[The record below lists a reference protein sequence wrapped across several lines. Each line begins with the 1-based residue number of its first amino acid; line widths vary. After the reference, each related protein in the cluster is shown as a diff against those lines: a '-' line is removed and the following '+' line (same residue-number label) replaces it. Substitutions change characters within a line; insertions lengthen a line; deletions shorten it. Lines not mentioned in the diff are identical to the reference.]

1 MRTLF
6 AAVIGAAMTLSAVSA
21 NAQDDWSAAASQD
34 LQAIHDALRDNSPEV
49 YLDRDSAQFRSWL
62 DAGLAAAL
70 KQPLGKVNNVAAYA
84 DALKFYT
91 VGFHDANIALDP
103 NWAEQ
108 PAYFAVNY
116 PGFSTAWRGGSYVV
130 VYNDPGVK
138 NLPPVG
144 AKLIS
149 CDKVAAD
156 DIAKQRLDRYEGDL
170 TTESGRFK
178 SAPYLLWDRAN
189 TMLPPPPLKCDFDVG
204 GGHRRTFPLNEN
216 FSAQQVREAAVAAAA
231 PHPTGI
237 GIESFGSGGFWINMH
252 SLSERQSWTPVLNQ
266 IDQNIAAIRAAPV
279 VVIDLRGADGGSVR
293 AGYRV
298 LVRLWGAP
306 FISANNAPA
315 TQIAYRTSKANQ
327 DFYRS
332 VAARLSADP
341 ITAMGATQWSALA
354 DALAAAAAQNQPM
367 LTRNENAAQAAADA
381 PVAVA
386 PEMPKDQSGQPAP
399 GDAAPPPPPPPPAP
413 AAGPPVNLMH
423 AQRVIVLTDY
433 WCSGACL
440 YLMDTL
446 TRLPSVQ
453 QAGVPTAADS
463 IYIGQSAI
471 PLPSGHARI
480 QFGDKAWLDRPR
492 QSNVPFTPV
501 AGLAYTG
508 DLADEAALKAW
519 VGQIAGH

>member
-1 MRTLF
+1 MRTMF
-6 AAVIGAAMTLSAVSA
+6 AAVIGAAAALSAVSA
-21 NAQDDWSAAASQD
+21 TAQDLGAAASQD
-34 LQAIHDALRDNSPEV
+34 LQAIHDALRDNSPEA
-49 YLDRDSAQFRSWL
+49 YIDRPDTAQFRSWL
-62 DAGLAAAL
+62 DAGLAAAQ
-70 KQPLGKVNNVAAYA
+70 KQPLARIGSNNVAAYA

-91 VGFHDANIALDP
+91 VGFRDANIALDP

-108 PAYFAVNY
+108 PASFAVNY

-130 VYNDPGVK
+130 VYNDPGLK

-149 CDKVAAD
+149 CDRVAAD

-189 TMLPPPPLKCDFDVG
+189 TMLPALPQKCDFDVD
-204 GGHRRTFPLNEN
+204 GHKKTFPLVEN
-216 FSAQQVREAAVAAAA
+216 FSAVAVREAAVKAAA

-237 GIESFGSGGFWINMH
+237 GIESFGSGGFWISMH
-252 SLSERQSWTPVLNQ
+252 SLSEHQSWSPVLNQ
-266 IDQNIAAIRAAPV
+266 IDQNIAAIRGAPV

-298 LVRLWGAP
+298 LTRLWGAP

-327 DFYRS
+327 DFYRA
-332 VAARLSADP
+332 VAARLAADP
-341 ITAMGATQWSALA
+341 MTSMGASQWSALA

-367 LTRNENAAQAAADA
+367 LTRNESAAQAAAGALAAVAPDLPKDPNAA
-381 PVAVA
+381 PVAGEVA
-386 PEMPKDQSGQPAP
+386 PT
-399 GDAAPPPPPPPPAP
+399 APPPPPAES
-413 AAGPPVNLMH
+413 AGPAVNMMH
-423 AQRVIVLTDY
+423 ARVIVLTDY

-446 TRLPSVQ
+446 TRLPNLQ
-453 QAGVPTAADS
+453 QVGTQTGADS
-463 IYIGQSAI
+463 IYIGQNAI

-480 QFGDKAWLDRPR
+480 LFGDKAWLDRPR
-492 QSNVPFTPV
+492 QTNVPFTP
-501 AGLAYTG
+501 ATGLVYPG
-508 DLADEAALKAW
+508 DLADDAALKAW
-519 VGQIAGH
+519 IGQVVGH

>member
-21 NAQDDWSAAASQD
+21 NAQDWSAAASQD

-62 DAGLAAAL
+62 DAGLAAAQ

-189 TMLPPPPLKCDFDVG
+189 TMLPALPAKCDWDVG
-204 GGHRRTFPLNEN
+204 GRKRTIPLVEN
-216 FSAQQVREAAVAAAA
+216 FSSPDVRQAAVTAAA
-231 PHPTGI
+231 PHPTGL
-237 GIESFGSGGFWINMH
+237 GIETFGTGGVWIDLH

-298 LVRLWGAP
+298 LTRLWSSG
-306 FISANNAPA
+306 FITANNPPA
-315 TQIAYRTSKANQ
+315 TQITYRTSKANQ

-341 ITAMGATQWSALA
+341 ITAMGAGTWSTLA
-354 DALAAAAAQNQPM
+354 DALAAAAAQNQTL
-367 LTRNENAAQAAADA
+367 LTRNENAAQSGAAG
-381 PVAVA
+381 PIAVA
-386 PEMPKDQSGQPAP
+386 PEMPKDPNAAP
-399 GDAAPPPPPPPPAP
+399 VASEAPPPPPPAET
-413 AAGPPVNLMH
+413 AGPAVNMMKG
-423 AQRVIVLTDY
+423 RVLVLTDY

-440 YLMDTL
+440 FLMDSL
-446 TRLPSVQ
+446 TRLPNVQ
-453 QAGVPTAADS
+453 HIGTQTGADS
-463 IYIGQSAI
+463 IFIGQSTVA
-471 PLPSGHARI
+471 LPSGHARI
-480 QFGDKAWLDRPR
+480 MFGDKAWLDRPR
-492 QSNVPFTPV
+492 QTNVPYTPA

-508 DLADEAALKAW
+508 DLSDEAALKAW
-519 VGQIAGH
+519 VGQVVGH